1 MAAFEIQTG
10 CGEKLKVERRK
21 YRGNVIVSVR
31 KFYLNASEKRWFPTT
46 AGVSLTLKRWREILP
61 ELVRLLDTEEGE
73 AGVTWPQSPVLI
85 RSKQEGESSKEN
97 K

>member
-21 YRGNVIVSVR
+21 YRGNKILSIR
-31 KFYLNASEKRWFPTT
+31 KFYWSAYEKRWFPTK

-61 ELVRLLDTEEGE
+61 ELVRLLDPDEEDGAE
-73 AGVTWPQSPVLI
+73 APAQ
-85 RSKQEGESSKEN
+85 KEGHVNTEN
-97 K
+97 KEGGAI